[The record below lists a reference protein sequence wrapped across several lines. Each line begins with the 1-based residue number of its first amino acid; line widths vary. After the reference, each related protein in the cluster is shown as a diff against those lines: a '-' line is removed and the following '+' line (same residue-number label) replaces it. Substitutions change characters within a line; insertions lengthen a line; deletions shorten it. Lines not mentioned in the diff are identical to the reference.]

1 MASNNTHGCKGP
13 ASWGVG
19 QLAWLFAIGTAGALI
34 CASAAPAPDDVVVAR
49 DPTGLIAT
57 VSASGAFDGHN
68 PFFRSLGA
76 NGRSCGTCHL
86 PSEAMSFTPAH
97 ARALYAASRG
107 ADPLFASVDG
117 ADCPDAAADDRAAH
131 RLILGHGLIRVA
143 VALPASAQY
152 SISMLR
158 GPQCALRVD
167 PDTQLLTASV
177 YRRPL
182 PSSNLTFLSAVMFD
196 GRETFAPLT
205 APDTFRANLRA
216 NLAHQA
222 IDATLGHAQARAA
235 PAPDLVQA
243 LVDFELGLYSAQ
255 SVDAAAGRLDYA
267 GAGGGARALATQ
279 YYYPGINDA
288 LGADP
293 TGAAF
298 DATAMTLYRS
308 WELAP
313 DGRSEPGARARA
325 DIAAGERLFNEQ
337 PLRIE
342 GVRGLNDSAALGRP
356 ASIPGHC
363 STCHDTPN
371 VGNHSL
377 PLPLDIGTGHSADPA
392 FEPDP
397 LIRAAVAQLSGP
409 RLPLFVISGC
419 PNPFAPGQAVSFYTS
434 DPGKA
439 LISGQCSDLNRL
451 KGPVLRGLA
460 ARAPYFH
467 NGAAASLLELV
478 EFYDRRFQI
487 GLTMR
492 QKQQLVAFLSTL

>member
-1 MASNNTHGCKGP
+1 MASTTHGRIRS
-13 ASWGVG
+13 ARNGVG
-19 QLAWLFAIGTAGALI
+19 QAPWLFVVGATGALM
-34 CASAAPAPDDVVVAR
+34 CASAAPAPDDVVLAR
-49 DPTGLIAT
+49 DPTGVVAT
-57 VSASGAFDGHN
+57 VSATGSFDTHN
-68 PFFRSLGA
+68 PFFRSLGS

-97 ARALYAASRG
+97 ARALYGASHG

-117 ADCPDAAADDRAAH
+117 ADCPEAAANDRAAH

-143 VALPASAQY
+143 VAVPANAQY
-152 SISMLR
+152 SLSLLR
-158 GPQCALRVD
+158 GPRCALRVD
-167 PDTQLLTASV
+167 PGTQLLSASV

-196 GRETFAPLT
+196 GRETLAPLT
-205 APDTFRANLRA
+205 AADSFPDNLRA
-216 NLAHQA
+216 DLAHQA
-222 IDATLGHAQARAA
+222 VSATLGHAQARAA
-235 PAPDLVQA
+235 PGADLVQA
-243 LVDFELGLYSAQ
+243 IVDFELGLYSAQ

-267 GAGGGARALATQ
+267 GAGGGARALAVQ
-279 YYYPGINDA
+279 RYYPGINDV

-293 TGAAF
+293 SGAAF
-298 DATAMTLYRS
+298 DAAAMTIYRS
-308 WELAP
+308 WESAP
-313 DGRSEPGARARA
+313 EDGSDAPARARA

-337 PLRIE
+337 PLRIT

-356 ASIPGHC
+356 ASIEGHC

-377 PLPLDIGTGHSADPA
+377 PLPLDIGTSHSADPA

-409 RLPLFVISGC
+409 RLPLFVIAGC

-492 QKQQLVAFLSTL
+492 QKQQLVAFLGSL